1 MTLISRY
8 VVSAYLRILGL
19 CVGSFVAIYLI
30 IDFLD
35 RGGRFV
41 RAGGT
46 AYPIALYFL
55 WKIPEIINQIL
66 PLAVL
71 MTTLMTLGGMSR
83 TSEITAMR
91 SCGISIAR
99 ISAPLLTLAAA
110 ASLVALAAGEFLVP
124 YSVERSQYI
133 QDVLIR
139 KNSSSAIFR
148 QDNIWYRDQDLVLQ
162 ARTFNPENM
171 TLQGVTVW
179 KMGADMTPLA
189 RVDGKIAVLHND
201 RWVLQDTVTRTFPSG
216 KAPTATTAAQLPVDI
231 GLRAD
236 DLKIL
241 KRRADNMGFR
251 ELRQYA
257 KKLQQGGYDTTRYI
271 AQMHSRLSL
280 PFASLVMGFLG
291 IPFALR
297 SSRSS
302 GIAVGIGVSLGIGFS
317 YLLINAILLSF
328 GQTGMLPPVVAAW
341 AANTL
346 FATAGIWLTMTVNR

>member
-35 RGGRFV
+35 RGGRFA

-46 AYPIALYFL
+46 AYHIALYFL
-55 WKIPEIINQIL
+55 WKIPEIVNQIL

-99 ISAPLLTLAAA
+99 ISAPMLALAAA
-110 ASLVALAAGEFLVP
+110 ISVVALAAGEFLVP
-124 YSVERSQYI
+124 YSVDRTQFI

-139 KNSSSAIFR
+139 KNSPSASFR
-148 QDNIWYRDQDLVLQ
+148 QNNIWFRDKDLLLQ
-162 ARTFNPENM
+162 ARTFDPELS
-171 TLQGVTVW
+171 TLTGVTIW
-179 KMGADMTPLA
+179 KIGADMTP
-189 RVDGKIAVLHND
+189 RERIDGRIAVLQRD
-201 RWVLQDTVTRTFPSG
+201 RWLLRDTVTRRFAAGS
-216 KAPTATTAAQLPVDI
+216 APTVSTAAEVPVGI
-231 GLRAD
+231 SLRTD
-236 DLKIL
+236 DLKVL
-241 KRRADNMGFR
+241 KRRADNMGFL
-251 ELRQYA
+251 ELRQYT
-257 KKLQQGGYDTTRYI
+257 KKLQQGGYDATRYV
-271 AQMHSRLSL
+271 AQMHSHLSL

-297 SSRSS
+297 SGRSS

-317 YLLINAILLSF
+317 YLIINAILLSF
-328 GQTGMLPPVVAAW
+328 GQTGMLPPIVSAW
-341 AANTL
+341 AANML
-346 FATAGIWLTMTVNR
+346 FVMAGIWLTMTINR